1 MGKTLF
7 EKIWDRHLVAS
18 IDESTNLVFIDL
30 HLVHEVTSPQAFD
43 SLRLAGRKV
52 KHPEMTLATVDHG
65 VPTSNRLLG
74 IKDPLSKIQIEAL
87 ENNCEELILIG
98 GVKKP
103 NLWLLKP
110 DFGALK
116 LFFKLVMLPSKG
128 DASILKTLLQFL
140 EIDNKFKVVGAE
152 KYIPHL
158 LMSEG
163 LLAGE
168 KIDKQTQIDIDIAIA
183 NCINIGFKDI
193 GQACVVVNGEIITSE
208 DVSGTDNMLRNL
220 VSKEIKF
227 SKKGVLVKLTKPIQ
241 DKRVDLPVIGMQTIH
256 LVKEIGL
263 KGIAIENR
271 SSFILEKEQVIKF
284 ANDNEIFIYGFNNE
298 CA

>member
-1 MGKTLF
+1 MRVGLIAGEGNF
-7 EKIWDRHLVAS
+7 PLEVAQS
-18 IDESTNLVFIDL
+18 ISQKNIEVFIVALKNIASKDIE
-30 HLVHEVTSPQAFD
+30 HYPHIWVRMGQIGRAIQA
-43 SLRLAGRKV
+43 LK
-52 KHPEMTLATVDHG
+52 
-65 VPTSNRLLG
+65 
-74 IKDPLSKIQIEAL
+74 

-263 KGIAIENR
+263 RGIAIENR
-271 SSFILEKEQVIKF
+271 SSFILEKERVIKF
-284 ANDNEIFIYGFNNE
+284 ASDNDIFIYGFNNE
-298 CA
+298 CT

>member
-1 MGKTLF
+1 MKVGLIAGEGDF
-7 EKIWDRHLVAS
+7 PLEVAQS
-18 IDESTNLVFIDL
+18 ISQKNIEVFIVALKNIASKDIERYP
-30 HLVHEVTSPQAFD
+30 HIWVRMGQIGRAIQA
-43 SLRLAGRKV
+43 LK
-52 KHPEMTLATVDHG
+52 
-65 VPTSNRLLG
+65 
-74 IKDPLSKIQIEAL
+74 

-271 SSFILEKEQVIKF
+271 SSFISDKERVIKY
-284 ANDNEIFIYGFNNE
+284 ANDNNIFIYGLSNE
-298 CA
+298 NL

>member
-1 MGKTLF
+1 MKVGLIAGEGNF
-7 EKIWDRHLVAS
+7 PLEVAQS
-18 IDESTNLVFIDL
+18 ISQKNIEVFIVAL
-30 HLVHEVTSPQAFD
+30 KNITSKDIERYPHIWVRIGQIGKAIQA
-43 SLRLAGRKV
+43 LK
-52 KHPEMTLATVDHG
+52 
-65 VPTSNRLLG
+65 
-74 IKDPLSKIQIEAL
+74 

-103 NLWLLKP
+103 NVWLLKP

-128 DASILKTLLQFL
+128 DASILKTLLKFL

-227 SKKGVLVKLTKPIQ
+227 SKKGVLVKLAKPIQ

-263 KGIAIENR
+263 RGIAIENR

>member
-1 MGKTLF
+1 MRVGLIAGEGNF
-7 EKIWDRHLVAS
+7 PLEVAQS
-18 IDESTNLVFIDL
+18 ISQKNIEVFIVALKNIASKDIERYP
-30 HLVHEVTSPQAFD
+30 HIWVRMGQIGKAIQA
-43 SLRLAGRKV
+43 LK
-52 KHPEMTLATVDHG
+52 
-65 VPTSNRLLG
+65 
-74 IKDPLSKIQIEAL
+74 

-103 NLWLLKP
+103 NVWLLKP

-116 LFFKLVMLPSKG
+116 LFFKLVMLQSKG
-128 DASILKTLLQFL
+128 DAAILKTLLKFL

-183 NCINIGFKDI
+183 NCSNIGFKDI
-193 GQACVVVNGEIITSE
+193 GQACVVVNREIIASE
-208 DVSGTDNMLRNL
+208 DASGTDNMLRNL

-227 SKKGVLVKLTKPIQ
+227 TKKGVLVKLAKPIQ

-263 KGIAIENR
+263 RGIAIENR

-284 ANDNEIFIYGFNNE
+284 ASDNDIFIYGFNNE

>member
-1 MGKTLF
+1 MKVGLIAGNGTFPL
-7 EKIWDRHLVAS
+7 EVAES
-18 IDESTNLVFIDL
+18 ISQKNKEVFIVALKGAASRDL
-30 HLVHEVTSPQAFD
+30 ERYPHIWIRMGQIGRAIQA
-43 SLRLAGRKV
+43 LK
-52 KHPEMTLATVDHG
+52 
-65 VPTSNRLLG
+65 
-74 IKDPLSKIQIEAL
+74 

-103 NLWLLKP
+103 NLWLFKP